1 MTRDNKIV
9 TFSLFL
15 WGIGESMW
23 FYIRG
28 LYLEGLGAMPQEV
41 GLALGI
47 AALTHAAAYVLGG
60 ALADRFDRKFLLL
73 AGWLTGV
80 VAAPLMALAG
90 DWRAFMIGFSVYNVS
105 AFVAPVI
112 DTYVTQAA
120 GRAPLERVLPVVFAG
135 YWVGSVLGPQAGKI
149 LLTRTGERGILLA
162 SSLVFVAS
170 TVVIAFVRAQPAA
183 RRPSP
188 PAPLSPQTARED
200 RPSRTLADSVRPPH
214 TAGEGR
220 WQATGEGSRHCQP
233 RVGPVQALRP
243 AWSFFAYQF
252 AIFFSMALGAQL
264 IPNYLLRMGWQSID
278 VSGIVSALPLGIA
291 VLTVAVGH
299 FAAGRNRRGLLASQ
313 ALVLAG
319 IAAFAFGA
327 PAWGGFAVAGYL
339 LLGGFDAA
347 RQQALARM
355 PRYVQ
360 KEQRGLAF
368 GMASTVSEGA
378 VAAASVIGGV
388 LFALDPALPFYAG
401 LILIPAGM
409 ALTLRLRA
417 PVTGAAA
424 EGKAVLAPVDVAR
437 S

>member
-80 VAAPLMALAG
+80 VAGPPQG
-90 DWRAFMIGFSVYNVS
+90 PPG
-105 AFVAPVI
+105 
-112 DTYVTQAA
+112 

-162 SSLVFVAS
+162 SSLVFGAS
-170 TVVIAFVRAQPAA
+170 TVGIAFVRPAPAA
-183 RRPSP
+183 PRPSP

-252 AIFFSMALGAQL
+252 AI
-264 IPNYLLRMGWQSID
+264 
-278 VSGIVSALPLGIA
+278 
-291 VLTVAVGH
+291 
-299 FAAGRNRRGLLASQ
+299 
-313 ALVLAG
+313 
-319 IAAFAFGA
+319 
-327 PAWGGFAVAGYL
+327 
-339 LLGGFDAA
+339 
-347 RQQALARM
+347 
-355 PRYVQ
+355 
-360 KEQRGLAF
+360 
-368 GMASTVSEGA
+368 
-378 VAAASVIGGV
+378 
-388 LFALDPALPFYAG
+388 
-401 LILIPAGM
+401 
-409 ALTLRLRA
+409 
-417 PVTGAAA
+417 
-424 EGKAVLAPVDVAR
+424 
-437 S
+437 

>member
-1 MTRDNKIV
+1 MMC
-9 TFSLFL
+9 SLFL

-60 ALADRFDRKFLLL
+60 VLADRFDRKFLLV

-90 DWRAFMIGFSVYNVS
+90 DWRAFMIGFSVYNIS
-105 AFVAPVI
+105 AFVIPVI

-120 GRAPLERVLPVVFAG
+120 GRAPLERVLPVVFSS
-135 YWVGSVLGPQAGKI
+135 YWVGSVLGPQASKV
-149 LLTRTGERGILLA
+149 LLTMTDERGVLLA
-162 SSLVFVAS
+162 SSLVFAAS
-170 TVVIAFVRAQPAA
+170 TAVIAFVRAQPAA

-188 PAPLSPQTARED
+188 P
-200 RPSRTLADSVRPPH
+200 H
-214 TAGEGR
+214 TAGEG
-220 WQATGEGSRHCQP
+220 SRHWQP
-233 RVGPVQALRP
+233 HVGPVQALRP
-243 AWSFFAYQF
+243 ALSFLVYQF

-264 IPNYLLRMGWQSID
+264 IPNYLIRIGWQSID

-299 FAAGRNRRGLLASQ
+299 FAAGRNRRGLLTSQ

-319 IAAFAFGA
+319 TAAFAFGA
-327 PAWGGFAVAGYL
+327 PAWGGFVVAGYL

-360 KEQRGLAF
+360 QEHRGLAF

-378 VAAASVIGGV
+378 VAAASVIGGI
-388 LFALDPALPFYAG
+388 LFALNPALPLYAG

-409 ALTLRLRA
+409 MLTLRLRGPQTA
-417 PVTGAAA
+417 VAADSTAAHAGATVPLWSGVHSATA
-424 EGKAVLAPVDVAR
+424 DEPTSG
-437 S
+437 

>member
-60 ALADRFDRKFLLL
+60 VLADRFDRKFLLV

-90 DWRAFMIGFSVYNVS
+90 DWRAFMIGFSVYNAS
-105 AFVAPVI
+105 AFVVPVI

-149 LLTRTGERGILLA
+149 LLTTTGERGILLA

-183 RRPSP
+183 RL
-188 PAPLSPQTARED
+188 ALSAG
-200 RPSRTLADSVRPPH
+200 VRH
-214 TAGEGR
+214 
-220 WQATGEGSRHCQP
+220 S

-243 AWSFFAYQF
+243 ALSFFVYLF
-252 AIFFSMALGAQL
+252 AIYFSMALGAQL
-264 IPNYLLRMGWQSID
+264 IPNYLLRIGWQSID
-278 VSGIVSALPLGIA
+278 ISGIVSALPLGIA
-291 VLTVAVGH
+291 VLSVVVGH

-319 IAAFAFGA
+319 TAAFAFGA

-355 PRYVQ
+355 PGYVQ

-409 ALTLRLRA
+409 MLTLRLRA

-424 EGKAVLAPVDVAR
+424 EGKAVPGLADVAQ
-437 S
+437 

>member
-183 RRPSP
+183 RL
-188 PAPLSPQTARED
+188 ALSAG
-200 RPSRTLADSVRPPH
+200 VRH
-214 TAGEGR
+214 
-220 WQATGEGSRHCQP
+220 S

-368 GMASTVSEGA
+368 GVTSTVSEGA

>member
-9 TFSLFL
+9 MFSLFL

-28 LYLEGLGAMPQEV
+28 LYLEGLGAAPQEV

-60 ALADRFDRKFLLL
+60 VLADRFERKFLLL

-90 DWRAFMIGFSVYNVS
+90 DWRAFMFGFSVYNVS
-105 AFVAPVI
+105 AFVIPVI

-120 GRAPLERVLPVVFAG
+120 GRAPLERVLPVVFAS
-135 YWVGSVLGPQAGKI
+135 YWVGSVLGPQVGKL
-149 LLTRTGERGILLA
+149 LLTTMDERGILLA
-162 SSLVFVAS
+162 SSLVFSAS

-183 RRPSP
+183 RLTLS
-188 PAPLSPQTARED
+188 APGL
-200 RPSRTLADSVRPPH
+200 
-214 TAGEGR
+214 
-220 WQATGEGSRHCQP
+220 RHS

-243 AWSFFAYQF
+243 ALSFFVYQF

-264 IPNYLLRMGWQSID
+264 IPNYLLRIGWQSID

-291 VLTVAVGH
+291 ALTVAVGH
-299 FAAGRNRRGLLASQ
+299 FAAGRRRRGLLTSQ

-319 IAAFAFGA
+319 TAAFAFGA

-360 KEQRGLAF
+360 QEHRGIAF
-368 GMASTVSEGA
+368 GMASTVGEGA
-378 VAAASVIGGV
+378 IAAAAVIGGV
-388 LFALDPALPFYAG
+388 LFARDPALPFYAS

-409 ALTLRLRA
+409 ALTLRLRSPQA
-417 PVTGAAA
+417 AVAADPAAA
-424 EGKAVLAPVDVAR
+424 HVEASAALPPGVR
-437 S
+437 SATADERTGG